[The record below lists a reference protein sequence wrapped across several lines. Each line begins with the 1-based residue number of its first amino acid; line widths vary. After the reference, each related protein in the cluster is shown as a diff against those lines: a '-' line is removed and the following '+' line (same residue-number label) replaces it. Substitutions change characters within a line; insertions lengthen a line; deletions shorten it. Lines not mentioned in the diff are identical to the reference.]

1 MNLYDLVLQQYNQM
15 LQCYQLPDDINE
27 YLKYPKNEII
37 VHYPVRMDDNSVR
50 MIKGYRVQH
59 NNILGPFKGGIR
71 FSDDIYLDEI
81 KSLAFWMTIKCSL
94 QNIPYGGAKGGIRIN
109 PQEHSTEE
117 LERISKGYASTM
129 FKYIGENRDI
139 PAPDLGTN
147 SQIMDWMTDA
157 YQKKSNSHNNAVF
170 TGKSIECGGS
180 RGREQATGF
189 GVVECVK
196 LWADKKNINLTGKTY
211 IIQGFGNVG
220 SYTAILLSQLGMIC
234 IGVADHTRCIKSEEG
249 FNVYKLKEHCY
260 KHRTLE
266 GYNYGENVD
275 KEEFF
280 KQECFLIIPAAKELV
295 ICGDE
300 GSELNCSLVVEA
312 ANGPIDLEAENKI
325 LEKNIEIIP
334 DILANS
340 GGVVVSYFEW
350 LQNKRSEYWK
360 ENVVLDKLKD
370 KMKDTFNDAYN
381 KHLTDG
387 VSLRTACYKLAIN
400 NIEQIIKKKKVF

>member
-15 LQCYQLPDDINE
+15 LEKYPLDDGINE

-37 VHYPVRMDDNSVR
+37 VHYPVRMDDNTVK

-94 QNIPYGGAKGGIRIN
+94 QNLPYGGAKGGIKIN
-109 PQEHSTEE
+109 PLEHSLNE
-117 LERISKGYASTM
+117 LERISKGYASSM

-147 SQIMDWMTDA
+147 SQVMDWMTDA
-157 YQKKSNSHNNAVF
+157 FQKKANSHNNSVF

-196 LWADKKNINLTGKTY
+196 LWAEKKNINLTGKTY

-220 SYTAILLSQLGMIC
+220 SNTAILLSQLGMIC

-249 FNVYKLKEHCY
+249 FNVYKLKEHCR
-260 KHRTLE
+260 KHMTLE
-266 GYNYGENVD
+266 NYSFGETI
-275 KEEFF
+275 ESSEFF

-295 ICGDE
+295 ICGDM
-300 GSELNCSLVVEA
+300 GNNLNCSLIVEA
-312 ANGPIDLEAENKI
+312 ANGPIDLEAENQI
-325 LEKNIEIIP
+325 LSKNIEIVP

-340 GGVVVSYFEW
+340 GGVVVSYYEW

-360 ENVVLDKLKD
+360 ENIVLERLKD

-381 KHLTDG
+381 KHLSDNI
-387 VSLRTACYKLAIN
+387 SLRTACYKLAIN
-400 NIEQIIKKKKVF
+400 NIEQIISKKKIF

>member
-15 LQCYQLPDDINE
+15 LEKYPLDDGINE

-37 VHYPVRMDDNSVR
+37 VHYPVRMDDNTVK

-94 QNIPYGGAKGGIRIN
+94 QNLPYGGAKGGIKIN
-109 PQEHSTEE
+109 PQEHSMEE
-117 LERISKGYASTM
+117 LERISKGYASSM

-147 SQIMDWMTDA
+147 SQVMDWMTDA
-157 YQKKSNSHNNAVF
+157 FQKKANSHNNSVF

-196 LWADKKNINLTGKTY
+196 LWAEKKNIDLTGKTY

-220 SYTAILLSQLGMIC
+220 SNTAILLSQLGMIC

-249 FNVYKLKEHCY
+249 FNVYKLKEHCR
-260 KHRTLE
+260 KHKTLE
-266 GYNYGENVD
+266 NYGFGETI
-275 KEEFF
+275 ESIEFF
-280 KQECFLIIPAAKELV
+280 NIECFLIIPAAKELV
-295 ICGDE
+295 ICGNKGDN
-300 GSELNCSLVVEA
+300 LNCSLIVEA
-312 ANGPIDLEAENKI
+312 ANGPIDLDAENKI
-325 LEKNIEIIP
+325 LSKNIEVIP

-360 ENVVLDKLKD
+360 ENDVLERLKD
-370 KMKDTFNDAYN
+370 KMKDTFNNVYN
-381 KHLTDG
+381 KHLSDNI
-387 VSLRTACYKLAIN
+387 SLRTACYKLAIN
-400 NIEQIIKKKKVF
+400 NIEQIISKKKVF

>member
-15 LQCYQLPDDINE
+15 LEKYPLTNDINE
-27 YLKYPKNEII
+27 YLKHPKNEII
-37 VHYPVRMDDNSVR
+37 VHYPVRMDDNSVK

-94 QNIPYGGAKGGIRIN
+94 QNLPYGGAKGGIRIN
-109 PQEHSTEE
+109 PQEHSVDE

-157 YQKKSNSHNNAVF
+157 FQKKSNSHNNAVF

-196 LWADKKNINLTGKTY
+196 LWAQKKNINLTGKTY

-220 SYTAILLSQLGMIC
+220 SHTAILLSQLGMIC

-249 FNVYKLKEHCY
+249 FNVYKLKEHCRN
-260 KHRTLE
+260 HRTLE
-266 GYNYGENVD
+266 NYTFGETIENS
-275 KEEFF
+275 EFF

-295 ICGDE
+295 ICGDM
-300 GSELNCSLVVEA
+300 GNNLNCSLIVEA
-312 ANGPIDLEAENKI
+312 ANGPIDLEAENNI
-325 LEKNIEIIP
+325 LSKNIEVIP

-360 ENVVLDKLKD
+360 ENDVLERLKD
-370 KMKDTFNDAYN
+370 KMKDTFDNAYS
-381 KHLTDG
+381 KHLTDN

-400 NIEQIIKKKKVF
+400 NIEQIINKKRIF